1 MEKTIKTWTP
11 NDTQKDFLNTLR
23 NYPNG
28 ATLRDIEIDTGK
40 TFKTGAINVLVSKG
54 LVVAEDSEVTVELIY
69 RGVVIGTVKKNWKVY
84 TLKVED

>member
-1 MEKTIKTWTP
+1 MEKQIKTWTP

-40 TFKTGAINVLVSKG
+40 TFKTGAINVLVAKEM
-54 LVVAEDSEVTVELIY
+54 VIATDSEVSVNLVY
-69 RGVVIGTVKKNWKVY
+69 RDTVIGSVKKNWKVY
-84 TLKVED
+84 ALKAQD